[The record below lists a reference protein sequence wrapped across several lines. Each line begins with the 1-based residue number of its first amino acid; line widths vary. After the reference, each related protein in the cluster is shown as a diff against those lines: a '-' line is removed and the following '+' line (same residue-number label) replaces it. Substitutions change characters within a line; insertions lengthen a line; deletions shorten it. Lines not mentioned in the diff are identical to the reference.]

1 MKMNLLKYLTPPF
14 MADFYRAIRGGG
26 IHFRGSYTDWAAAEK
41 HAEGYDAGQILE
53 KVRQAT
59 HRVIRGEAAC
69 ERDSVLFE
77 TVPYPFPLI
86 AVLLRAALENQ
97 GRLNVLDFGGA
108 LGSSYY
114 QCRDFLAQ
122 ASPLRWCVVE
132 QPHYVECGQ
141 REFENN
147 TLRFF
152 ESVETCAQAAP
163 PQVILAS
170 GVLQYMPDP
179 ARILGLF
186 VQTGADYIVIDRTPV
201 STNGKQ
207 IISVQ
212 SIPHTIIKSS
222 YPLWLFNEEQ
232 LKGPVLHLYEEIAS
246 FDALDH
252 PLGFGRLKSTFK
264 GFIFR
269 RKDEAD
275 KKMTLYNA
283 AFFDETY
290 KPA

>member
-1 MKMNLLKYLTPPF
+1 MKMSWFLKGLTPPF
-14 MADFYRAIRGGG
+14 VADFYRSIRGGG
-26 IHFRGSYTDWAAAEK
+26 IQFRGSYPDWAAAEK

-53 KVRQAT
+53 KVRHAT
-59 HRVIRGEAAC
+59 HQVIRGEVAC

-77 TVPYPFPLI
+77 AVPYPFPLI

-122 ASPLRWCVVE
+122 VSPLRWCVVE

-141 REFENN
+141 REFGNDV
-147 TLRFF
+147 LRFH
-152 ESVETCAQAAP
+152 ESVEACAQAAP
-163 PQVILAS
+163 PHLILAS
-170 GVLQYMPDP
+170 SVLQYLPDP

-186 VQTGADYIVIDRTPV
+186 VRTGADYIVIDRTPV
-201 STNGKQ
+201 SISGKQ

-212 SIPHTIIKSS
+212 LVPSAINRSS

-232 LKGPVLHLYEEIAS
+232 LKAPLLNDYEEIAR
-246 FDALDH
+246 FDAVDGT
-252 PLGFGRLKSTFK
+252 LGSGQLKAEFK
-264 GFIFR
+264 GFVFR
-269 RKDEAD
+269 KRKVVG
-275 KKMTLYNA
+275 A
-283 AFFDETY
+283 A
-290 KPA
+290 

>member
-1 MKMNLLKYLTPPF
+1 MKMSLLLKGLTPPF
-14 MADFYRAIRGGG
+14 AADLYRSLRGGG
-26 IHFRGSYTDWAAAEK
+26 IQFRGSYRDWAAAEK
-41 HAEGYDAGQILE
+41 HAEGYDAGKILE

-69 ERDSVLFE
+69 ERDSVLLE

-86 AVLLRAALENQ
+86 AVLLRAALEHQ

-122 ASPLRWCVVE
+122 VSSLRWCVVE

-141 REFENN
+141 REFENGI
-147 TLRFF
+147 LRFH
-152 ESVETCAQAAP
+152 ESVETCARVAP
-163 PQVILAS
+163 PQAILAS

-186 VQTGADYIVIDRTPV
+186 VQTGADYILIDRTPI
-201 STNGKQ
+201 SLSGKQ

-212 SIPHTIIKSS
+212 SVPSAINRSS
-222 YPLWLFNEEQ
+222 YPLWLFNEER
-232 LKGPVLHLYEEIAS
+232 LKAPLQQDYEEIAR
-246 FDALDH
+246 FDAVDGT
-252 PLGFGRLKSTFK
+252 LGSGRLKAEFK
-264 GFIFR
+264 GFVFR
-269 RKDEAD
+269 KRK
-275 KKMTLYNA
+275 MVWA
-283 AFFDETY
+283 A
-290 KPA
+290 